1 MPDILS
7 NTLNSQSYKDSL
19 QEYLKK
25 LRGDQPFETAK
36 ADENGVNKTQ
46 IEYQIAGEVG
56 NRQIELDKE
65 GLNNR
70 PNAFSSVKNA
80 IGSASDSMNKFANSS
95 IGGLISG
102 IGSTALGALQ
112 STDNQG
118 VGVKAAN
125 SAVSSITSMI
135 SPGGSTLGNIGSSV
149 SGLLGSALGKSTD
162 YTDSASQ
169 WMDTGA
175 SALSALGPVG
185 SAVGTGL
192 KLVNM
197 LGSTK
202 VEGTANDDQA
212 ESELG
217 SSYSFDSYKVGDAN
231 IGGLGSLFGGA
242 SSQKKKVAKN
252 QTKLN
257 AMSDNADETRNAKAS
272 SQNPFLGINYK
283 VMTNGG
289 IGDIYSGKQG
299 FKFNFELNTEKF
311 EQGGQFNVIPD
322 GALHARKNNL
332 TDIHKD
338 LAAVTSKGIPVISS
352 EGGKIVQHAEI
363 EKNEIILTLEVTKK
377 LEELM
382 KKDNDESAIEAG
394 KLLVYEILHNTVDN
408 TGLIKETE

>member
-1 MPDILS
+1 MPDILT
-7 NTLNSQSYKDSL
+7 NTLNSKSYKDSF
-19 QEYLKK
+19 QDYLKK
-25 LRGDQPFETAK
+25 LRGDQPFEIAK
-36 ADENGVNKTQ
+36 PDENGINTKE
-46 IEYQIAGEVG
+46 IEYKISGD
-56 NRQIELDKE
+56 L
-65 GLNNR
+65 LNKDISTVK
-70 PNAFSSVKNA
+70 PPSSFFKDAKNT
-80 IGSASDSMNKFANSS
+80 IGSVSDSMNKFANSN

-125 SAVSSITSMI
+125 TAVNSLVGMI
-135 SPGGSTLGNIGSSV
+135 NPGGSTLGSIGSAA
-149 SGLLGSALGKSTD
+149 SGLLGAALGKSTD

-192 KLVNM
+192 KLVNT
-197 LGSTK
+197 LGSTEVK
-202 VEGTANDDQA
+202 GTANDDQA

-242 SSQKKKVAKN
+242 SSQKKKVKKN
-252 QTKLN
+252 QVKLDS
-257 AMSDNADETRNAKAS
+257 MSNNADEARNAKAS

-299 FKFNFELNTEKF
+299 FKFNFELKPEKF

-352 EGGKIVQHAEI
+352 EGGKIIQHAEI

-382 KKDNDESAIEAG
+382 KKGNEESAIEAG